1 MSYFLRLFFEKL
13 KFKNM
18 KTKISSVMIAALFFL
33 ISLAANAET
42 EERNLAAFTEISL
55 RIPAKLYVQQGDV
68 QKVTIDARA
77 STLKDIVTEINGRT
91 LVVKFPV
98 SNYFWKNLDPGT
110 IIIHITLQEIS
121 GLTLSGSGDIIAE
134 NSLTSPMLS
143 TNISGS
149 GNINLS
155 DLKVDRMTA
164 VISGSG
170 NINLKNSKIA
180 SEFSG
185 TISGS
190 GNIKAQNFEAED
202 VKVTISGSGN
212 CSVSS
217 NGHCNV
223 RIAGSG
229 NFYYNG
235 KPVIDSRVAGSGNV
249 KQIK

>member
-1 MSYFLRLFFEKL
+1 
-13 KFKNM
+13 M
-18 KTKISSVMIAALFFL
+18 KTKVSSVMIAALFFL
-33 ISLAANAET
+33 ISLAAHAET
-42 EERNLAAFTEISL
+42 EERNLPAFTEISL

-77 STLKDIVTEINGRT
+77 ATLKDIVTEINGRT
-91 LVVKFPV
+91 LVIKFPIR
-98 SNYFWKNLDPGT
+98 NYFWKNLDPGS
-110 IIIHITLQEIS
+110 IIIHITLKEIS
-121 GLTLSGSGDIIAE
+121 GLSLSGSGDIIAE
-134 NSLTSPMLS
+134 STLTSPILNA
-143 TNISGS
+143 NISGS

-170 NINLKNSKIA
+170 NVNLKNSKVA

-212 CSVSS
+212 CSVAS
-217 NGHCNV
+217 NGRCNV

-229 NFYYNG
+229 NFYYIG
-235 KPVIDSRVAGSGNV
+235 KPVIDSSIGGSGSV